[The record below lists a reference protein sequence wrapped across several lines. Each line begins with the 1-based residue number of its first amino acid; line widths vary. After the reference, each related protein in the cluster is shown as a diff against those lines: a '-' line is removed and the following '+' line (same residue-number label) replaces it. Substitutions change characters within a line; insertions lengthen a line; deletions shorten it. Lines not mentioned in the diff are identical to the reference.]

1 MRKLRYLDFFAGIG
15 GFHSAFERVGWEC
28 VGFCEID
35 KFARQS
41 YKAIHNVEG
50 AKEWHDITTVTDEEF
65 ATLHGQVDVI
75 AGGFPCQAFSV
86 AGKRGGFEDSRGT
99 LFFEVARA
107 AKAIK
112 PKYLVLENVKGL
124 LSSESSSDYEAGL
137 SSLAMNIQ
145 EATVW
150 EEKNTQ
156 KNRLNLFEKNLTHFI
171 RKKLDIVSDSQ
182 SAKSGT
188 LSIQGL
194 DVSLESLEQEVVRG
208 MSVNLKSSAT
218 KILQIIKKS
227 NSFPDG
233 PLVQLDKIG
242 EEWVSIQK
250 QLSSKDGLRV
260 MDTTMLESLENMNE
274 TVELLLKRRLA
285 DHYVGTKSSTI
296 STESRR
302 MTDQK
307 IFMYVQE
314 QIILLYMLKQWRSS
328 SRCWKKV
335 LSLLTKS
342 HKNTFLEMTF
352 DVILRTLNELGYTV
366 DFEVLNTKFFGVPQN
381 RERIF
386 IVAVRDDLVAQEA
399 WNIAGT
405 GVVAKA
411 KKRFSGAAGVK
422 SFNFFGWAS
431 AYDVVGAKLRD
442 VLETEVDAKYYLSE
456 ERTAN
461 LIEKSADNPNI
472 TQVVADLNHYSQES
486 LNRIYGVDG
495 QASPINT
502 MQGGGR
508 EPKIAEPS
516 IHATLTPDRAE
527 KRQNGRRFKDND
539 EPMFTL
545 TAQDKHGI
553 ATVQYSRKTGI
564 GKDIDTAV
572 CLSASDWRGMN
583 RNQAQNAVLET
594 SPTFRI
600 RKLTPLECWRLQDF
614 TDEQFAKARAAG
626 VSDSQLYKQ
635 AGNSVTVKV
644 VEVIAHNLAALDA
657 SLR

>member
-41 YKAIHNVEG
+41 YKAIHNVEC
-50 AKEWHDITTVTDEEF
+50 AKEWHDITAVTDEEF
-65 ATLHGQVDVI
+65 ASLHGQVDVI

-124 LSSESSSDYEAGL
+124 LSHDSG
-137 SSLAMNIQ
+137 N
-145 EATVW
+145 TV
-150 EEKNTQ
+150 
-156 KNRLNLFEKNLTHFI
+156 
-171 RKKLDIVSDSQ
+171 
-182 SAKSGT
+182 
-188 LSIQGL
+188 
-194 DVSLESLEQEVVRG
+194 
-208 MSVNLKSSAT
+208 
-218 KILQIIKKS
+218 
-227 NSFPDG
+227 
-233 PLVQLDKIG
+233 
-242 EEWVSIQK
+242 
-250 QLSSKDGLRV
+250 
-260 MDTTMLESLENMNE
+260 
-274 TVELLLKRRLA
+274 
-285 DHYVGTKSSTI
+285 
-296 STESRR
+296 
-302 MTDQK
+302 
-307 IFMYVQE
+307 
-314 QIILLYMLKQWRSS
+314 
-328 SRCWKKV
+328 
-335 LSLLTKS
+335 
-342 HKNTFLEMTF
+342 

-399 WNIAGT
+399 WDIKGT
-405 GVVAKA
+405 GIVAKA
-411 KKRFSGAAGVK
+411 KKRFSGESGVK
-422 SFNFFGWAS
+422 AFNFFGWVS

-442 VLETEVDAKYYLSE
+442 VLETEVDDKYYLSA

-461 LIEKSADNPNI
+461 LIEKSASNPSI
-472 TQVVADLNHYSQES
+472 TQVVAELNHYSQES

-495 QASPINT
+495 QAPTINT

-508 EPKIAEPS
+508 EPKIAEPTV
-516 IHATLTPDRAE
+516 HATLTPDRAE

-545 TAQDKHGI
+545 TAQDKHGVLEVDSKI
-553 ATVQYSRKTGI
+553 
-564 GKDIDTAV
+564 IDTK
-572 CLSASDWRGMN
+572 SPDNIRIYSDTCPTIMAN
-583 RNQAQNAVLET
+583 DFKEPKKVIERNQHIEIVANLNHYPYKMSNEVYGVDGVTPALLTMQGGGQEPKVREPV
-594 SPTFRI
+594 SYRI
-600 RKLTPLECWRLQDF
+600 RKLTPRECWRLQDF

-657 SLR
+657 QLR